1 MANSSDLVR
10 QLKAIVGDEYVVHLP
25 EDLLVFERDGS
36 PENEVPRLVVLPDT
50 TAQVSQVMRLAHENA
65 IPVVPRGAGTGLS
78 GGAVPQSASI
88 LMPLSRMRR
97 VLGVDVTNR
106 TAVVEPGVV
115 NLDLSHYTEKYGLH
129 YVPDPSSQ
137 KACTIGGNVGENAGG
152 PHCLAYGVT
161 TNHVLGLELVL
172 VDGTIVEVG
181 GEVRESPGYD
191 LTGMV
196 VGSEGTLAVATKIT
210 VRLTPLPEAV
220 KTFLAVYD
228 EMDTACSAV
237 TMLIGKGLVPAALE
251 MLDNLTIQAVE
262 PYVHAGYPLDAG
274 AVLLVEL
281 DGMDEAVKVES
292 DLVATLLA
300 ESGARE
306 VRRAETEEERQ
317 LLWAGRKGA
326 FGAFGRLAPNYYL
339 LDGVVPRTRLVEA
352 LRYATDLCA
361 ERGLGLANVF
371 HAGDGNLHPIILF
384 DERQPGKL
392 ELAMRAGG
400 DILKKC
406 VELGGVLSGEHG
418 VGLEKLA
425 YMPLMFTPEDMEAM
439 LKVRGAFGNDGLL
452 NPDKVFPKEGEVAE
466 YIPQSAAVLNAG
478 TGSYI

>member
-1 MANSSDLVR
+1 MNDLSKLVKR
-10 QLKAIVGDEYVVHLP
+10 LKSIVGDEYVVHLP

-36 PENEVPRLVVLPDT
+36 PEREVPRLVVLPASTDE
-50 TAQVSQVMRLAHENA
+50 VSQVMRLAYESG

-78 GGAVPQSASI
+78 GGAVPWATSI

-97 VLGVDVTNR
+97 VVDVDPVNR

-115 NLDLSHYTEKYGLH
+115 NLDLSHHVEKHGLH

-172 VDGTIVEVG
+172 VDGSVVQVG
-181 GEVRESPGYD
+181 GDVREAPGYD
-191 LTGMV
+191 LTGTV

-228 EMDTACSAV
+228 KMETACSAV
-237 TMLIGKGLVPAALE
+237 SMLIGRGLIPAALE
-251 MLDNLTIQAVE
+251 MLDSLTIQAVE
-262 PYVHAGYPLDAG
+262 PYVHAGYPLDAE

-281 DGMDEAVKVES
+281 DGMDEAVNAEA
-292 DLVATLLA
+292 DLVGTVLA

-306 VRRAETEEERQ
+306 VRWAEKAEERQ

-326 FGAFGRLAPNYYL
+326 FGAFGRIAPNYYL
-339 LDGVVPRTRLVEA
+339 LDGVVPRTRLLEA
-352 LRYATDLCA
+352 LRYAVDVCA

-371 HAGDGNLHPIILF
+371 HAGDGNLHPVILF
-384 DERQPGKL
+384 DEREPGKL
-392 ELAMRAGG
+392 ELAMRTGG

-425 YMPLMFTPEDMEAM
+425 YMPLMFTPEDMDAM
-439 LKVRGAFGNDGLL
+439 LRVKEAFGNRGQL
-452 NPDKVFPKEGEVAE
+452 NPDKGFPRDGEAPE

-478 TGSYI
+478 PGSYI